1 MNKDFYRI
9 LNAMCILA
17 ICALSSCSK
26 SSSSS
31 GNPNPSDTTTTTVDT
46 VPANIVD
53 IKGTNGSGINL
64 NPYPGIPA
72 ISNLILVSG
81 LGYYY
86 IDIGGGDTLTFI
98 LQADSTGG
106 TGSGASISGQTS
118 DSGPNYFTSGDSLG
132 FLVTAVQ
139 YSGQFGGTGTAYYA
153 NDLSYAYSL
162 SGADTLNFSGSYNGA
177 QIYSGSINSNGT
189 YNLLNRLAYIAFRLK
204 NSSGYRYGWMMVSS
218 DPSGGN
224 LLAVYEIAY
233 NKNYSVAISV
243 GGYK

>member
-1 MNKDFYRI
+1 MNKNFDRL
-9 LNAMCILA
+9 LNAICILV

-31 GNPNPSDTTTTTVDT
+31 GSPNPTDTTTITTDT

-86 IDIGGGDTLTFI
+86 IDMGGGDTLTFI

-118 DSGPNYFTSGDSLG
+118 DSGPNYFTSGDSLQ

-139 YSGQFGGTGTAYYA
+139 YNGQFGGTGTAYYT
-153 NDLSYAYSL
+153 NDLSYAYLL
-162 SGADTLNFSGSYNGA
+162 SGTDTLNFSGSYNGA
-177 QIYSGSINSNGT
+177 QIYSANINSNGT
-189 YNLLNRLAYIAFRLK
+189 YNLLNRQAYIAFRLR

-218 DPSGGN
+218 AIPSGN
-224 LLAVYEIAY
+224 LLSVYEIAY
-233 NKNYSVAISV
+233 NKNYNVVISV
-243 GGYK
+243 GEYK